1 MGLVGLLDARS
12 GSSSH
17 IGSFWSTI
25 GSPES
30 FEMIRG
36 KIRDVIRSFVGRT
49 DVIILLVGVIVV
61 ALLAMIALRKLD
73 QRSKLHVNEIRALIT
88 APDFRIVALGIL
100 TGILIAVPINDS
112 GALMLK
118 EGFYIAVPA
127 LIALLCERHV
137 RSQVSAQHAPVRPEE

>member
-1 MGLVGLLDARS
+1 
-12 GSSSH
+12 
-17 IGSFWSTI
+17 
-25 GSPES
+25 
-30 FEMIRG
+30 MIRG